1 VSGSAATSSGAAA
14 PGPSPGP
21 SGNAASD
28 GISAAGMSTASTG
41 AEIARPRRMF
51 DLTEPERSAQA
62 AAKGAEEA
70 ARRAAA
76 SAADTAPRNG
86 VRPVKSDQSGAR
98 ADSAAVAEASREA
111 ARYASEASS
120 DAARASAAA
129 ARAANTA
136 TPDAAA
142 VVKVESARA
151 RAAAERAWEAA
162 DEAADRPA
170 PLSPASVV
178 LTSTSSGLFQSL
190 RRSMQAEAAFTRGST
205 LLEAHKY
212 QEARDQFAEAVALY
226 PEHDQ
231 ARAMLAW
238 SEYFVGDFRGATI
251 SFKTALRRQ
260 PGWEGLHNGLGW
272 SRLRLGRYQ
281 MATTAFQAALDRNP
295 DYVDALNGLGS
306 AQFERGNYEAAL
318 PALEKALDGSR
329 RALSAEPP
337 EVTVLRGKMAWSLY
351 YLERNREALAMFI
364 RASLAAPDSYQ
375 YQLGMGWCYLKLGQR
390 DDARAAFRRAL
401 KLGPHDEAAREGL
414 RRAGI

>member
-1 VSGSAATSSGAAA
+1 
-14 PGPSPGP
+14 
-21 SGNAASD
+21 
-28 GISAAGMSTASTG
+28 
-41 AEIARPRRMF
+41 MF
-51 DLTEPERSAQA
+51 DLTEPQRSAQA

-70 ARRAAA
+70 ARRAA
-76 SAADTAPRNG
+76 SAADTAHSNG
-86 VRPVKSDQSGAR
+86 VRSVRSDQSIAR
-98 ADSAAVAEASREA
+98 PDSAAVVDASREA
-111 ARYASEASS
+111 ARYAAEASS

-129 ARAANTA
+129 ARAADTA

-142 VVKVESARA
+142 VVKVETARA

-170 PLSPASVV
+170 GLSPTTVV
-178 LTSTSSGLFQSL
+178 LASAASGVFQNL
-190 RRSMQAEAAFTRGST
+190 RRSMQVEAAFTRGNT

-226 PEHDQ
+226 PEHDR

-238 SEYFVGDFRGATI
+238 SEYFVGDFRGAAI

-260 PGWEGLHNGLGW
+260 PTWEGLHNGLGW

-281 MATTAFQAALDRNP
+281 MATAAFQAALDRNP

-329 RALSAEPP
+329 RALSTEPP

-351 YLERNREALAMFI
+351 YLERYREALAMFI

-375 YQLGMGWCYLKLGQR
+375 YQLGMGWSYLKLGQR
-390 DDARAAFRRAL
+390 DDARAAFRRAM